1 MGVSAHH
8 RDEYIRMNCN
18 IVAATAQNINPRG
31 LYRRWQGNKY
41 GASEFP
47 IERRFVQLNYESAF
61 LVEMPRMLGR
71 IQPEM
76 PMRILK

>member
-31 LYRRWQGNKY
+31 LYQV
-41 GASEFP
+41 
-47 IERRFVQLNYESAF
+47 FVMKGIPDSLILQLRQ
-61 LVEMPRMLGR
+61 LVPQALKPR
-71 IQPEM
+71 
-76 PMRILK
+76 